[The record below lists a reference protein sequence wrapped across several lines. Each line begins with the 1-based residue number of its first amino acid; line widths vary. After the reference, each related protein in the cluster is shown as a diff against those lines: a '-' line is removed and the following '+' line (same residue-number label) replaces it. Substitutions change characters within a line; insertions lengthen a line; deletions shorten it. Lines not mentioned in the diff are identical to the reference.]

1 MMRCGSFR
9 YHAARSIEDAAAA
22 LAAGGPGARLLAGGT
37 DLLPN
42 MKRRQDA
49 PELLV
54 SLRRVAELQG
64 ITSTGETVIGA
75 GTSLADLTR
84 SEVLRVRHPAL
95 FRAASQIAS
104 PLIRNTATLGGNLCV
119 DTRCNYFNQSFE
131 WRKAIGFCLRGPIAD
146 GTCWVAPSSTRCWA
160 VTSSDSAPALI
171 ALGARVTLRSRDGA
185 RDLALEDLYADDGA
199 RPLAIGAGEILTAI
213 RIPSPDVRSTYLKL
227 RRRGSIDFP
236 VLGVAAAVRLGAHGV
251 VEEARVVLGAVAS
264 HPLLIPESQSL
275 IGYPLTDD
283 AIEVFAERASAYAKP
298 LDNTDFQMT
307 WRKAVARKFI
317 RDALREVREG

>member
-1 MMRCGSFR
+1 MMRAGPFR

-22 LAAGGPGARLLAGGT
+22 LTDGGPGARLLAGGT

-54 SLRRVAELQG
+54 SLRRVSELQG
-64 ITSTGETVIGA
+64 ISSNGETTIGA
-75 GTSLADLTR
+75 GTSLADLGR
-84 SEVLRVRHPAL
+84 SEALRVRHPAL
-95 FRAASQIAS
+95 FRAVTQIAS

-119 DTRCNYFNQSFE
+119 DTRCNYFNQSLE

-171 ALGARVTLRSRDGA
+171 ALGARVTLRSNAGA
-185 RDLALEDLYADDGA
+185 REIALEDLYADDGA
-199 RPLAIGAGEILTAI
+199 HPLTIGAGEILTAI
-213 RIPSPDVRSTYLKL
+213 RIPSREVRSTYLKL

-236 VLGVAAAVRLGAHGV
+236 VLGVAAAIRFGTRGV
-251 VEEARVVLGAVAS
+251 VEEARIVLGAVAS
-264 HPLLIPESQSL
+264 HPLLVPESQAL
-275 IGYPLTDD
+275 IGHPLTDD
-283 AIEVFAERASAYAKP
+283 AIEAFAEQASTHAKP

-307 WRKAVARKFI
+307 WRKTMARKFLA
-317 RDALREVREG
+317 DALREVRGL